1 MLMAVAVLLF
11 PFPQANA
18 VTAESGK
25 PAATELVEPASVRP
39 LLPAKNRV
47 AFGARRSSSSD
58 TSLKLPETP
67 HSTDVTTLNLVKRLD
82 ALPHG
87 GDLPSHLDLRL
98 PESPTT
104 SHAETTVPPRLA
116 FQTSAETA
124 AKRRLWYT
132 LVVSSHSAAVFDAW
146 STRRVILSGQG
157 QEANLLLRPF
167 SNSNV
172 LYVAAQVS
180 PALMDFL
187 GRRMMTSQHHWVRR
201 MWWLPQAAGT
211 ATSFFSGVHN
221 VRIVH

>member
-1 MLMAVAVLLF
+1 MLMALAVLLF
-11 PFPQANA
+11 PIPQANA

-25 PAATELVEPASVRP
+25 PAATGIVAPKSARP
-39 LLPAKNRV
+39 LLPGKNP
-47 AFGARRSSSSD
+47 AASGAEPSSVSD
-58 TSLKLPETP
+58 TSLEPPETS
-67 HSTDVTTLNLVKRLD
+67 HSTDVPSFTLVKRFD
-82 ALPHG
+82 PRHPGANLPA
-87 GDLPSHLDLRL
+87 HLDLRL
-98 PESPTT
+98 PEFPNT
-104 SHAETTVPPRLA
+104 SNVETAVPPRPA

-146 STRRVILSGQG
+146 STRRAISSGQG
-157 QEANLLLRPF
+157 QEANPLLRPF
-167 SNSNV
+167 SHSNV
-172 LYVAAQVS
+172 LYVAAQAS

-201 MWWLPQAAGT
+201 IWWLPQAAGT